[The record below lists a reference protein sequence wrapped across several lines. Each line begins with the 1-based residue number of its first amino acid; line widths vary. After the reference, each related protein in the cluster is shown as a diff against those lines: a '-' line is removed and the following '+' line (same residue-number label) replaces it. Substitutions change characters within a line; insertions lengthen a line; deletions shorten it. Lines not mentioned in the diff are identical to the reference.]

1 VIGME
6 LPTTYGRYTVPKA
19 GFIPWTA
26 AELWEMRIADKQ
38 IDFEMSPIKTRRMTP
53 EQIARQRERKASYYQ
68 RNREQIRAYQ
78 AEYGKFRR
86 RMQRREQNA
95 LETTG

>member
-1 VIGME
+1 MIGME

-19 GFIPWTA
+19 GFVPWTA

-38 IDFEMSPIKTRRMTP
+38 I
-53 EQIARQRERKASYYQ
+53 ERKASYYQ

-78 AEYGKFRR
+78 AEYRKFRR